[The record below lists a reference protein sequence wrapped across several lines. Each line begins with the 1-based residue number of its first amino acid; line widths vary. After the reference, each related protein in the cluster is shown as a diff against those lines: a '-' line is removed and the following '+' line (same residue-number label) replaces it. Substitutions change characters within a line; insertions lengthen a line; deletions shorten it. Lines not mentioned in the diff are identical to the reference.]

1 MTNQETIIKAINEKL
16 DKMTYEERETFLGEM
31 GFVFEENKK
40 NQKSQQILL
49 PKASTYRRVRARRNG
64 RKASNLS
71 RNFTMGF
78 KLKK

>member
-16 DKMTYEERETFLGEM
+16 DKMTYEERETFLEEM

-40 NQKSQQILL
+40 NRKNQQVLL
-49 PKASTYRRVRARRNG
+49 PKAYNYRRIRARRNG

-71 RNFTMGF
+71 RNFAMGL